1 MGTAADVVTIG
12 LQLGGVYALV
22 ALGIVLVYKATRV
35 LNFAHGGI
43 GSAAAFLAYVLIVSL
58 HDGGLGEAPLQV
70 LLPATAAALGAGAL
84 LAVGVNLLLRRLAA
98 ATPVTSLVATIGVA
112 LLIVALQVVLFEARA
127 RPFPR
132 YVSGNVC
139 LARDTAGECA
149 RFLSLPFGSL
159 PLPWHTL
166 VILAVLGVTAALLAL
181 LFRTPPG
188 VALLA
193 TAQDPFAARLQGVS
207 VPAMTTLAWAAA
219 GVLAVVAGLLGG
231 GVFNTIQPGFML
243 STFLVPGFT
252 AAVLGG
258 ITSMVGAVVGGLA
271 LGVLVAGANQ
281 VVQTVQLDLAGAPQ
295 VAVLLALL
303 LVLFFRPRGLLGKEA

>member
-1 MGTAADVVTIG
+1 MGTAVDVLTIG

-22 ALGIVLVYKATRV
+22 ALGIVLVYKATKV

-43 GSAAAFLAYVLIVSL
+43 GSASAFLAYMLIVQL
-58 HDGGLGEAPLQV
+58 HDGAAGEVPLR
-70 LLPATAAALGAGAL
+70 LLLLATGAAVVAGAG
-84 LAVGVNLLLRRLAA
+84 LAVAVNLLLRRLAA

-139 LARDTAGECA
+139 LARDGAGECA
-149 RFLSLPFGSL
+149 RFLTLPFGSL

-166 VILAVLGVTAALLAL
+166 VILAVLAVAAALLAL
-181 LFRTPPG
+181 LFRTGPG

-207 VPAMTTLAWAAA
+207 VPGMTTLAWATA
-219 GVLAVVAGLLGG
+219 GVLAAVAGLLGG

-258 ITSMVGAVVGGLA
+258 ITSMVGAVAGGLL
-271 LGVLVAGANQ
+271 LGMLVAAANQTVQ
-281 VVQTVQLDLAGAPQ
+281 VVQLDVPGAPQ
-295 VAVLLALL
+295 IAVLAALL
-303 LVLFFRPRGLLGKEA
+303 LVLFFRPRGLLGREA